1 MVDLDLV
8 VQIARVKL
16 IIGFLTGSMINGF
29 KMCKI
34 RVSRFMSKSRI

>member
-16 IIGFLTGSMINGF
+16 IIGFLTGSMINGQN
-29 KMCKI
+29 KYDSSG
-34 RVSRFMSKSRI
+34 VSKFMIK